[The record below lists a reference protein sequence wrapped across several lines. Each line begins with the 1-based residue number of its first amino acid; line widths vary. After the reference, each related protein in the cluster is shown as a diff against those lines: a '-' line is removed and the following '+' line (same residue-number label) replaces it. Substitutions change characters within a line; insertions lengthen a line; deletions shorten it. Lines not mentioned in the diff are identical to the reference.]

1 MKVGE
6 IIAVSFDEYAYHTIR
21 TYATEQGM
29 ILGRTYSTQLSRET
43 RSVFITRKS

>member
-6 IIAVSFDEYAYHTIR
+6 VIAVSFDDYAYHTIR

-29 ILGRTYSTQLSRET
+29 ILGRTYSTQLDRAN
-43 RSVFITRKS
+43 RSVIVTRKS